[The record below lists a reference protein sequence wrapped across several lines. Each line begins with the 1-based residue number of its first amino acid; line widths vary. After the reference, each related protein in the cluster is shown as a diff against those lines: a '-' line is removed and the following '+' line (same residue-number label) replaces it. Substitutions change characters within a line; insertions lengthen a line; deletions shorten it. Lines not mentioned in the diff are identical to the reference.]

1 MSGNNH
7 DLMRIMKVIKTK
19 PELLGLML
27 ERFSSKK
34 DRHVANVSV
43 HSYAGEL
50 SIYIHYAIVYG
61 EPEGAIYGKTVE
73 SFDVTFGAVREAY
86 AKIICERKS
95 SARHE
100 PQPTKTCA

>member
-7 DLMRIMKVIKTK
+7 DLMRVMKVIKTK

-73 SFDVTFGAVREAY
+73 SFDVTFGAVRDAFG
-86 AKIICERKS
+86 KIVLDDMENVR
-95 SARHE
+95 
-100 PQPTKTCA
+100 